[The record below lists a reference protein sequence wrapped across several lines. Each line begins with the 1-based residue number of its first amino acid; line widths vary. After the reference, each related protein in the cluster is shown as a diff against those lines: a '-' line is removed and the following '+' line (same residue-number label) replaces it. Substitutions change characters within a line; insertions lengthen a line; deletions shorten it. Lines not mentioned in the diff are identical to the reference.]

1 MAKDRLKHSPL
12 WDIFRNVTIDD
23 FRLVFTSTIKM
34 CVRYDTISRKSE
46 QKERS
51 VCVVVVVGAGGGEA
65 RGAILGQPML
75 FSFVCFVVVFCL
87 VHECELS
94 GF

>member
-34 CVRYDTISRKSE
+34 CVRYDTISRKIGT
-46 QKERS
+46 EREKC
-51 VCVVVVVGAGGGEA
+51 VCVVVGEGGWA
-65 RGAILGQPML
+65 L
-75 FSFVCFVVVFCL
+75 FLDSQCFFLLFALCL
-87 VHECELS
+87 FFAWCMNVN
-94 GF
+94 